1 MAKAKTTSLEGDK
14 LSVLDDII
22 NKEFSEF
29 VDISKEDNDV
39 KYHLDIGNYALNYAC
54 SKNLRK
60 GVPCGRVTSL
70 FGLSATGK
78 SLIMAGLAKDP
89 QVDMVLVL
97 SAEGGGISKSIFDFV
112 NAPINKV
119 RYTPVTT
126 FTSYRVD
133 KESGKIEEVS
143 DKEIPAKLET
153 EKYIYHKGLIYI
165 LKKFINQLEYN
176 KIDSRVLILL
186 DSMANI
192 KSVREMGGVQDMG
205 MKGKNLNDLFSTIDN
220 SIEKTNVAF
229 VFSNKVYTNMGNI
242 YNPWVQS
249 GGQSVIY
256 NPSLS
261 ISLTAMQDNE
271 DLTEAQIKE
280 EKLRRKTAL
289 GNSMKTVRAT
299 IAKSRCGTENRNA
312 TFLIDA
318 TYGIMKHSGL
328 FEMLKDF
335 GLIVKEGTRYKIP
348 GVIEDSFYKKDFLS
362 LFKEKEDEY
371 IDMLQPLLEKKEQE
385 IKDKRLGLEVS
396 DMGEYVDEISNEE
409 DEDDMV
415 SLVKKMEADIE
426 E

>member
-70 FGLSATGK
+70 FGLSSTGK

-192 KSVREMGGVQDMG
+192 KSVRELGGTCFVGDTLVRTATG
-205 MKGKNLNDLFSTIDN
+205 FKKIKDINVGEEVLTHLNS
-220 SIEKTNVAF
+220 
-229 VFSNKVYTNMGNI
+229 
-242 YNPWVQS
+242 
-249 GGQSVIY
+249 
-256 NPSLS
+256 
-261 ISLTAMQDNE
+261 
-271 DLTEAQIKE
+271 
-280 EKLRRKTAL
+280 
-289 GNSMKTVRAT
+289 
-299 IAKSRCGTENRNA
+299 
-312 TFLIDA
+312 
-318 TYGIMKHSGL
+318 
-328 FEMLKDF
+328 
-335 GLIVKEGTRYKIP
+335 
-348 GVIEDSFYKKDFLS
+348 YKKV
-362 LFKEKEDEY
+362 E
-371 IDMLQPLLEKKEQE
+371 EKKEFLDKKE
-385 IKDKRLGLEVS
+385 ILEIETETGIIEVTPEHPFLVRR
-396 DMGEYVDEISNEE
+396 DGKIQWVEAGELSIE
-409 DEDDMV
+409 DELLKIV
-415 SLVKKMEADIE
+415 
-426 E
+426 